1 MRLDP
6 KVRATNWSVTAFFN
20 TPNTPS
26 KSTREYQIEDARR
39 KGWIVSGQI
48 EECPDTKS
56 LHFQLSV
63 KTPQVRARSLMD
75 AFPQAEIQVARNPA
89 ALDNYVHKEE
99 TRVEEMKKVSVA
111 ITWSNVCDKFF
122 DWIYQHNDHGEE
134 LWKTRDYEKRMDL
147 WDQFIDDSIGEGIR
161 CELIGVNPQYRSSI
175 QKYWN
180 GMCRQASLRRQDRQE
195 DRISIDRQEETD
207 SQEVSLPM
215 VV

>member
-6 KVRATNWSVTAFFN
+6 KVRSTNWSVTAFYD

-26 KSTREYQIEDARR
+26 KSTREFQIEDARR
-39 KGWIVSGQI
+39 KGWIVSGQV
-48 EECPDTKS
+48 EKCPDTGS

-63 KTPQVRARSLMD
+63 KTPQVRARALMD
-75 AFPQAEIQVARNPA
+75 AFPHAEVQVARNPT

-99 TRVEEMKKVSVA
+99 TRVEELKKVSIA

-122 DWIYQHNDHGEE
+122 DWIYQSDVDE
-134 LWKTRDYEKRMDL
+134 LWKTRDYEKRLNL
-147 WDQFIDDSIGEGIR
+147 WDQFIDESIGHGIR

-180 GMCRQASLRRQDRQE
+180 GMCLQAQGRRQDRHE
-195 DRISIDRQEETD
+195 DRTSVDNDRQTD

-215 VV
+215 YT